1 MLSAFRRWKNR
12 EMAEKNWEDE
22 EWEDEP
28 RDFRTIVFVLAGI
41 TVVVLSFLLGRCSS
55 EGTSTDGS
63 GTATPAP
70 TSASG
75 VVSSTVAPVASPQ
88 TTQAI
93 ATRTTIQ
100 GDGVDDTEPQVFFQ
114 PEGTAS
120 RMLTRVNAERSA
132 TGLAPLTWCPSLA
145 RSAYNHSRDMA
156 ERQYFEH
163 DSPEGDEVSDR
174 AQAEGYDYSFVGEN
188 IAVGQE
194 SVVEVMDDWM
204 NSPGHRANL
213 LMSSY
218 EHFGLGVFRGPYERQ
233 SAIYWTQNF
242 GAGGAC
248 E

>member
-1 MLSAFRRWKNR
+1 
-12 EMAEKNWEDE
+12 MADELWEEE

-28 RDFRTIVFVLAGI
+28 RNLRMTFLALVGI
-41 TVVVLSFLLGRCSS
+41 AVVVSSFFLGRCSS
-55 EGTSTDGS
+55 DGSSTDGI
-63 GTATPAP
+63 GP
-70 TSASG
+70 
-75 VVSSTVAPVASPQ
+75 VAPVLTSTSDVVVSTFPPLS
-88 TTQAI
+88 T
-93 ATRTTIQ
+93 TRTTPTTAAWPAIQ
-100 GDGVDDTEPQVFFQ
+100 DERVDETLPGVFYP

-132 TGLAPLTWCPSLA
+132 TGLAPLSWCPSLA

-156 ERQYFEH
+156 ERQFFEH
-163 DSPEGDEVSDR
+163 DSPEGDGVSDR

-218 EHFGLGVFRGPYERQ
+218 EHFGLGTFRGPYQ
-233 SAIYWTQNF
+233 GSAAIYWTQNF
-242 GAGGAC
+242 GAGGSC
-248 E
+248 D

>member
-1 MLSAFRRWKNR
+1 MN
-12 EMAEKNWEDE
+12 EENWDDE
-22 EWEDEP
+22 ED
-28 RDFRTIVFVLAGI
+28 ISSNSVFTPQSVA
-41 TVVVLSFLLGRCSS
+41 VVAVIFSLFCSGFLLGRCSS
-55 EGTSTDGS
+55 NPSSTDGLELS
-63 GTATPAP
+63 APVP
-70 TSASG
+70 TSGSG
-75 VVSSTVAPVASPQ
+75 VVVSTVAPVASPQ

-93 ATRTTIQ
+93 ATWTTIQ
-100 GDGVDDTEPQVFFQ
+100 GDGVDDTVPQVFFP

-233 SAIYWTQNF
+233 IAIYWTQNF
-242 GAGGAC
+242 GSGGSC
-248 E
+248 D